1 MSNSVS
7 SRLQLTFNFITLVFL
22 AGDANNYTYYYYFSY
37 PPNYDNR
44 ATKLNLYITTSSIQ
58 DISFVVQTKSTVL
71 YDGNVS
77 LHHPVTVTIS
87 ALQSVGDAT
96 FSNREKGIAV
106 KANGQ
111 VSPTALN
118 TYQIKAGFTSG
129 VFRIHQHVTLPLVT
143 EYKYIAVSSG
153 GSAANSVVLIVG
165 CENNTNITII
175 PSRNVQL
182 PEYLHA
188 ESKMMNISSGD
199 TYSFI
204 LNRYDTLLV
213 SASLDLSGTQIIS
226 DKPLTVISGHQCG
239 NVPIGKFGCDYLA
252 THVPSTN
259 TLGRQY
265 LLAPLAGRTGGQL
278 MKIVAVHS
286 NTVVKHSCNI
296 NSTTINLVDVA
307 NVFEFS
313 TASYQS
319 CFLTSDKPVMI
330 AELSFGYN
338 VDGSGDPSLM
348 IVPPVEQYVTQAD
361 FMYIDEQN
369 FREQY
374 ATILT
379 LAQDFNPLHF
389 IMDSQPILSEWSM
402 ILSDS
407 ISEVVGYSCHFPL
420 SSGSHTIRYIGSTG
434 KMAILV
440 YGFQYGHG
448 YAYNTGLAQHIW
460 SSGMCSNV
468 MSLILII

>member
-1 MSNSVS
+1 M
-7 SRLQLTFNFITLVFL
+7 
-22 AGDANNYTYYYYFSY
+22 
-37 PPNYDNR
+37 
-44 ATKLNLYITTSSIQ
+44 
-58 DISFVVQTKSTVL
+58 QTKSTVL

-77 LHHPVTVTIS
+77 LYHPVTITIS
-87 ALQSVGDAT
+87 TLQSVGDAT
-96 FSNREKGIAV
+96 FSNREKGISI

-118 TYQIKAGFTSG
+118 TYQIHAGFTSG

-143 EYKYIAVSSG
+143 EYKYIAVSSS
-153 GSAANSVVLIVG
+153 GSGANSVVLIVG
-165 CENNTNITII
+165 CETNTNITLI
-175 PSRNVQL
+175 PSRNIQL
-182 PEYLHA
+182 PEYIHA
-188 ESKMMNISSGD
+188 DSEMMNISSGD
-199 TYSFI
+199 TFSFI

-239 NVPIGKFGCDYLA
+239 NVPVDILGCDYLA
-252 THVPSTN
+252 THIPSTN

-278 MKIVAVHS
+278 IKVLAVHS
-286 NTVVKHSCNI
+286 NTVVQHSCNI
-296 NSTTINLVDVA
+296 NTTIISLVDVY
-307 NVFEFS
+307 EFS

-338 VDGSGDPSLM
+338 VDGNGDPSLM

-369 FREQY
+369 FNEQY
-374 ATILT
+374 ATVLT
-379 LAQDFNPLHF
+379 LAQDFNPLHY
-389 IMDSQPILSEWSM
+389 IMDKQPILSQWSM
-402 ILSDS
+402 IFSDRL
-407 ISEVVGYSCHFPL
+407 SEVVGYSCHFPL

-448 YAYNTGLAQHIW
+448 YAYNTGLAQHIL
-460 SSGMCSNV
+460 SSGMFSNV
-468 MSLILII
+468 LSLIFIIEHSAFRF